1 MLIFLPFL
9 FRILIFEPLF
19 DEAFFV
25 ATGQDTVHG
34 QLVGLCRSC
43 DEGDFGWL
51 QGQLEESVPFIA
63 AIVVITLRRH
73 GADNLDLAFVAAK
86 ELVELDIEARK
97 AGLEKC
103 LKLFQTIS
111 DTPSND
117 IQIRQIEQ
125 ATQLYKALT
134 NGPCY

>member
-1 MLIFLPFL
+1 MATRKKAETVETVETAAAIT
-9 FRILIFEPLF
+9 E
-19 DEAFFV
+19 EV
-25 ATGQDTVHG
+25 ATTAQVEAVAEQTTNVPQKVTSAPNADAFQVEQAYNKMQQAHYATG
-34 QLVGLCRSC
+34 
-43 DEGDFGWL
+43 
-51 QGQLEESVPFIA
+51 EEYYKKI
-63 AIVVITLRRH
+63 
-73 GADNLDLAFVAAK
+73 K

>member
-1 MLIFLPFL
+1 MATRKKAETVETVETAAAIT
-9 FRILIFEPLF
+9 E
-19 DEAFFV
+19 EV
-25 ATGQDTVHG
+25 ATAAQVEAVAEQTTNVPQKATSAPNVDTFQVDQAYNKMQQAHY
-34 QLVGLCRSC
+34 
-43 DEGDFGWL
+43 
-51 QGQLEESVPFIA
+51 A
-63 AIVVITLRRH
+63 A
-73 GADNLDLAFVAAK
+73 GAEYFKKTK

>member
-1 MLIFLPFL
+1 M
-9 FRILIFEPLF
+9 
-19 DEAFFV
+19 
-25 ATGQDTVHG
+25 ATRKKAETVET
-34 QLVGLCRSC
+34 V
-43 DEGDFGWL
+43 ETA
-51 QGQLEESVPFIA
+51 A
-63 AIVVITLRRH
+63 AIAEEVVTTEQVEADEEQTTNVPQKATSAPNTDTFQVEQAYNKMQQAH
-73 GADNLDLAFVAAK
+73 YAAGAEYFKKAK
-86 ELVELDIEARK
+86 ELVELDVAARK

>member
-1 MLIFLPFL
+1 M
-9 FRILIFEPLF
+9 
-19 DEAFFV
+19 
-25 ATGQDTVHG
+25 ATRKKAETVET
-34 QLVGLCRSC
+34 V
-43 DEGDFGWL
+43 ET
-51 QGQLEESVPFIA
+51 A
-63 AIVVITLRRH
+63 AIAEEVVTTEQVEADEEQTTNVPQKATSAPNVDTFQVEQAYNKMQQAH
-73 GADNLDLAFVAAK
+73 YAAGAEYYKKIK

>member
-1 MLIFLPFL
+1 MATRKKAETVETVETAAAIT
-9 FRILIFEPLF
+9 E
-19 DEAFFV
+19 EV
-25 ATGQDTVHG
+25 ATTAQVEAVAEQITNVQQKATSAPNADTFQVEQAYNKVQEARYATG
-34 QLVGLCRSC
+34 
-43 DEGDFGWL
+43 
-51 QGQLEESVPFIA
+51 EEYFKK
-63 AIVVITLRRH
+63 
-73 GADNLDLAFVAAK
+73 AK

>member
-1 MLIFLPFL
+1 MAT
-9 FRILIFEPLF
+9 RKKAETV
-19 DEAFFV
+19 EAV
-25 ATGQDTVHG
+25 ETAAAITEEVVTAEQVAETLEEQTTNAPQKETSALDIDVSLAEQAYNKVQAARYATG
-34 QLVGLCRSC
+34 
-43 DEGDFGWL
+43 
-51 QGQLEESVPFIA
+51 EEYFKK
-63 AIVVITLRRH
+63 
-73 GADNLDLAFVAAK
+73 AK

>member
-1 MLIFLPFL
+1 MAT
-9 FRILIFEPLF
+9 RKKA
-19 DEAFFV
+19 EAETVETV
-25 ATGQDTVHG
+25 ATTEAVTTEVAVEEAAQAVDAKDTRPIV
-34 QLVGLCRSC
+34 
-43 DEGDFGWL
+43 
-51 QGQLEESVPFIA
+51 EEAHDKAYAELSVARCSAGVMYFEKS
-63 AIVVITLRRH
+63 
-73 GADNLDLAFVAAK
+73 K
-86 ELVELDIEARK
+86 ELIDLDHEARK

>member
-1 MLIFLPFL
+1 MATRKKAETVETVETAAAIT
-9 FRILIFEPLF
+9 E
-19 DEAFFV
+19 EV
-25 ATGQDTVHG
+25 ATTAQVEAVAEQTTNVP
-34 QLVGLCRSC
+34 QK
-43 DEGDFGWL
+43 ET
-51 QGQLEESVPFIA
+51 SVPFGLNKVDTDTFQVDQA
-63 AIVVITLRRH
+63 YNKMQQAHYTA
-73 GADNLDLAFVAAK
+73 GAEYFNKVK

>member
-1 MLIFLPFL
+1 MAT
-9 FRILIFEPLF
+9 RKKA
-19 DEAFFV
+19 EAETVETV
-25 ATGQDTVHG
+25 ATTETVTTEAAVEEAAQEVDAKDTAT
-34 QLVGLCRSC
+34 Q
-43 DEGDFGWL
+43 
-51 QGQLEESVPFIA
+51 PIA
-63 AIVVITLRRH
+63 VEDAR
-73 GADNLDLAFVAAK
+73 DKAFAELSAARCSAGVMYFEKSK
-86 ELVELDIEARK
+86 ELIDFDHKVRK

-134 NGPCY
+134 NGSCY

>member
-1 MLIFLPFL
+1 MAT
-9 FRILIFEPLF
+9 RKKA
-19 DEAFFV
+19 EAETVETV
-25 ATGQDTVHG
+25 ATTEVATTEVAAETVQEAIAETAEQG
-34 QLVGLCRSC
+34 APKVEAALNDPR
-43 DEGDFGWL
+43 DAAFIEL
-51 QGQLEESVPFIA
+51 QTARCSAGKLYYEK
-63 AIVVITLRRH
+63 
-73 GADNLDLAFVAAK
+73 AK

>member
-1 MLIFLPFL
+1 MATRKKAETVETVETATAITEEVATTAQVEAVAEQTTNVPQKETSVPNFDTSLA
-9 FRILIFEPLF
+9 
-19 DEAFFV
+19 DEAYIKMQH
-25 ATGQDTVHG
+25 AHY
-34 QLVGLCRSC
+34 S
-43 DEGDFGWL
+43 
-51 QGQLEESVPFIA
+51 A
-63 AIVVITLRRH
+63 
-73 GADNLDLAFVAAK
+73 GAEYFKKAK

>member
-1 MLIFLPFL
+1 MATRKKAETVETVETAAAITEEVVTAEQVAETVEEQTTNVPQKETSAPNVDTFQ
-9 FRILIFEPLF
+9 IEQAYNKVQ
-19 DEAFFV
+19 EARY
-25 ATGQDTVHG
+25 ATG
-34 QLVGLCRSC
+34 
-43 DEGDFGWL
+43 
-51 QGQLEESVPFIA
+51 EEYFKK
-63 AIVVITLRRH
+63 
-73 GADNLDLAFVAAK
+73 AK

>member
-1 MLIFLPFL
+1 MATRKKAETVETVETAAAIT
-9 FRILIFEPLF
+9 E
-19 DEAFFV
+19 EV
-25 ATGQDTVHG
+25 ATTAQVEAVAEQTTNVPQKVTFAPNVDTFQAEQAYNKVQAARYATG
-34 QLVGLCRSC
+34 
-43 DEGDFGWL
+43 
-51 QGQLEESVPFIA
+51 EEYFKK
-63 AIVVITLRRH
+63 
-73 GADNLDLAFVAAK
+73 AK

>member
-1 MLIFLPFL
+1 MATRKKAETVETIETAAAITEEVATTAQVEAVAEQTTNVPQKETSAPNVDTSLV
-9 FRILIFEPLF
+9 
-19 DEAFFV
+19 DEAYNKMQH
-25 ATGQDTVHG
+25 AHY
-34 QLVGLCRSC
+34 S
-43 DEGDFGWL
+43 
-51 QGQLEESVPFIA
+51 A
-63 AIVVITLRRH
+63 
-73 GADNLDLAFVAAK
+73 GAEYFKKAK

>member
-1 MLIFLPFL
+1 MATRKKAETVETVETAAAIT
-9 FRILIFEPLF
+9 E
-19 DEAFFV
+19 EV
-25 ATGQDTVHG
+25 ATAAQVEAVAEQTTNVPQKETSAPSVDTFQVEQAYNKVQAARYATG
-34 QLVGLCRSC
+34 
-43 DEGDFGWL
+43 
-51 QGQLEESVPFIA
+51 EEYFKKV
-63 AIVVITLRRH
+63 
-73 GADNLDLAFVAAK
+73 K

>member
-1 MLIFLPFL
+1 MATRKKAENVETVETAAAITEEVVTAEQVAETVEEQTTNVPQKETSVPNFDTSLA
-9 FRILIFEPLF
+9 
-19 DEAFFV
+19 DEAYIKMQH
-25 ATGQDTVHG
+25 AHY
-34 QLVGLCRSC
+34 S
-43 DEGDFGWL
+43 
-51 QGQLEESVPFIA
+51 A
-63 AIVVITLRRH
+63 
-73 GADNLDLAFVAAK
+73 GAEYFKKAK
-86 ELVELDIEARK
+86 ELVALDAEARK

>member
-1 MLIFLPFL
+1 MAI
-9 FRILIFEPLF
+9 RKKAE
-19 DEAFFV
+19 
-25 ATGQDTVHG
+25 TVET
-34 QLVGLCRSC
+34 V
-43 DEGDFGWL
+43 ET
-51 QGQLEESVPFIA
+51 A
-63 AIVVITLRRH
+63 AITDEVVTTEQVE
-73 GADNLDLAFVAAK
+73 ADEEQTTNVPQKATSAPNIDTFQVEQAYNKMQQAHYAAGEEYFNKAK

>member
-1 MLIFLPFL
+1 MATRKKAETAETVETAAAIA
-9 FRILIFEPLF
+9 EEVVTTEQVET
-19 DEAFFV
+19 DEEQTTNVPQKVTSAPNVDTFQV
-25 ATGQDTVHG
+25 EQAYNKTQQARYATG
-34 QLVGLCRSC
+34 
-43 DEGDFGWL
+43 
-51 QGQLEESVPFIA
+51 EEYFKK
-63 AIVVITLRRH
+63 
-73 GADNLDLAFVAAK
+73 AK

>member
-1 MLIFLPFL
+1 MAT
-9 FRILIFEPLF
+9 RKKAETVETVETAAATTEEVVTTEQV
-19 DEAFFV
+19 EADKEQTTNVPQKETSAPNVDTFQV
-25 ATGQDTVHG
+25 EQAYNKVQEARYATG
-34 QLVGLCRSC
+34 
-43 DEGDFGWL
+43 
-51 QGQLEESVPFIA
+51 EEYFKK
-63 AIVVITLRRH
+63 
-73 GADNLDLAFVAAK
+73 AK

>member
-1 MLIFLPFL
+1 M
-9 FRILIFEPLF
+9 
-19 DEAFFV
+19 
-25 ATGQDTVHG
+25 ATRKKAETVET
-34 QLVGLCRSC
+34 V
-43 DEGDFGWL
+43 ET
-51 QGQLEESVPFIA
+51 A
-63 AIVVITLRRH
+63 AIAEEVVTAEQVEADEEQTTDVPQKATSAPNVDTFQVEQAYNKMQQAH
-73 GADNLDLAFVAAK
+73 YAAGAEYFKKAK

>member
-1 MLIFLPFL
+1 MAT
-9 FRILIFEPLF
+9 RKKAETV
-19 DEAFFV
+19 EAV
-25 ATGQDTVHG
+25 ET
-34 QLVGLCRSC
+34 
-43 DEGDFGWL
+43 
-51 QGQLEESVPFIA
+51 A
-63 AIVVITLRRH
+63 AITEEVVTAEQVAETVEKQTTNVPQKETSAPNVDTFQVDQAYNKMQQAH
-73 GADNLDLAFVAAK
+73 YAAGAEYFNKVK

>member
-1 MLIFLPFL
+1 MATRKKAETVETVETAAAIT
-9 FRILIFEPLF
+9 E
-19 DEAFFV
+19 EV
-25 ATGQDTVHG
+25 ATTAQVEAVAEQTTNVPQKETSAPNVDTFQVEQAYNKAQEARYATG
-34 QLVGLCRSC
+34 
-43 DEGDFGWL
+43 
-51 QGQLEESVPFIA
+51 EEYFKK
-63 AIVVITLRRH
+63 
-73 GADNLDLAFVAAK
+73 AK